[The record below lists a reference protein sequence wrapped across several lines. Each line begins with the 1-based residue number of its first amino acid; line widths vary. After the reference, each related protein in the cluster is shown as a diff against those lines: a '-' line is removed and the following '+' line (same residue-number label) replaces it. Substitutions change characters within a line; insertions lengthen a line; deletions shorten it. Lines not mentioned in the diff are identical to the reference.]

1 MTRLT
6 SDDIEGICGRLIEYD
21 RHLASATGLTLLGIG
36 AVASGLEDRS
46 HLQHVAPT
54 IKMAVVPVRSGL
66 GVIPG
71 FAETV
76 CSILVHLGFAATV
89 TAHPD
94 VGGFV
99 DAHHRGAQVIFASD
113 DDRFVAFCPHQG
125 QTVDN
130 SRATA
135 NGFIAGLDLMVGGLA
150 GKGVLVLGCGPV
162 GRGAVEALL
171 TRKARVYVVDRDLE
185 KALGVAEW
193 TQAERQTTIQVG
205 ADLDLA
211 LSAHDFIV
219 DATNAANVIH
229 ARHVTAST
237 RIAAPGLPCGVT
249 PHALE
254 KLSGRILHDPLQI
267 GVAAMACE
275 AMRIIHVKSASVQP
289 TALDGEGP

>member
-6 SDDIEGICGRLIEYD
+6 SDDIEGISGHLIEYD
-21 RHLASATGLTLLGIG
+21 RDLASVTGLTLLGIG
-36 AVASGLEDRS
+36 AVASGLEDCSLLR
-46 HLQHVAPT
+46 HVAPT

-94 VGGFV
+94 VAGFD
-99 DAHHRGAQVIFASD
+99 DALHRGAQVIFASD
-113 DDRFVAFCPHQG
+113 DNRFVAFCPRQG

-135 NGFIAGLDLMVGGLA
+135 NGFIAGLNLMAGGLA

-162 GRGAVEALL
+162 GRGVVEALL
-171 TRKARVYVVDRDLE
+171 MRKARVYVVDRDIE
-185 KALGVAEW
+185 KALGVVELM
-193 TQAERQTTIQVG
+193 QAERQTTIQVS
-205 ADLDLA
+205 ADLELA
-211 LSAHDFIV
+211 LSTHDFIV
-219 DATNAANVIH
+219 DATNTANVIH
-229 ARHVTAST
+229 PRHVTAST
-237 RIAAPGLPCGVT
+237 CIAAPGLPCGAT
-249 PHALE
+249 PAARK

-267 GVAAMACE
+267 GVAVMACE
-275 AMRIIHVKSASVQP
+275 AMRIIHVKSASVQT
-289 TALDGEGP
+289 TALDGEGV